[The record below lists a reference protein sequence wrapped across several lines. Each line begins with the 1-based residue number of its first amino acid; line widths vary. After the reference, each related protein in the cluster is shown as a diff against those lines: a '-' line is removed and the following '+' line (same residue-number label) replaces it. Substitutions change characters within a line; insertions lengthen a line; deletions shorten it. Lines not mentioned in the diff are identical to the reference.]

1 MGNNLISWRCKQQ
14 FTVARSS
21 TEAEYKSLADTAS
34 ELQWLQSI
42 LSEISLKIPTPPP
55 VLWCD
60 NIRATYLTANPMF
73 HARTKHIEID
83 FHYVHDQVQR
93 KQLTVQFISTKDQ
106 LVDSLTKPVS
116 PRKFQNTLANLNV
129 RALRFRL
136 RGV

>member
-1 MGNNLISWRCKQQ
+1 M
-14 FTVARSS
+14 
-21 TEAEYKSLADTAS
+21 
-34 ELQWLQSI
+34 
-42 LSEISLKIPTPPP
+42 
-55 VLWCD
+55 LWCD

-106 LVDSLTKPVS
+106 LADSLTKPVS

>member
-55 VLWCD
+55 
-60 NIRATYLTANPMF
+60 
-73 HARTKHIEID
+73 
-83 FHYVHDQVQR
+83 
-93 KQLTVQFISTKDQ
+93 
-106 LVDSLTKPVS
+106 
-116 PRKFQNTLANLNV
+116 
-129 RALRFRL
+129 
-136 RGV
+136 GVMV

>member
-1 MGNNLISWRCKQQ
+1 
-14 FTVARSS
+14 
-21 TEAEYKSLADTAS
+21 
-34 ELQWLQSI
+34 
-42 LSEISLKIPTPPP
+42 

-106 LVDSLTKPVS
+106 LADSLTKPVS
-116 PRKFQNTLANLNV
+116 PHKFQNTLANLNV

>member
-1 MGNNLISWRCKQQ
+1 
-14 FTVARSS
+14 
-21 TEAEYKSLADTAS
+21 
-34 ELQWLQSI
+34 
-42 LSEISLKIPTPPP
+42 

>member
-1 MGNNLISWRCKQQ
+1 M
-14 FTVARSS
+14 
-21 TEAEYKSLADTAS
+21 
-34 ELQWLQSI
+34 
-42 LSEISLKIPTPPP
+42 
-55 VLWCD
+55 LWCD

-106 LVDSLTKPVS
+106 LADSLTKLVS